1 MDPLK
6 TMIVLAGSTEH
17 GAENGDYLVR
27 LKLVV
32 GVLPDEV
39 LVFDGVLGVIVKQ
52 KVDVLNIGTVGLVF
66 LVIVLFDST
75 DAPTF

>member
-1 MDPLK
+1 MNPLK
-6 TMIVLAGSTEH
+6 AMIVLTGSTEH
-17 GAENGDYLVR
+17 GTENGDYLVR
-27 LKLVV
+27 LEMVV

-39 LVFDGVLGVIVKQ
+39 LVFDGVLGVIVKK
-52 KVDVLNIGTVGLVF
+52 KVNILNIRTVGLVL